1 MAHQHDR
8 QSSSRISIVKIAL
21 FVFLAVIV
29 FLLITEHWAHILG
42 IPPLFLLL
50 GLCILM
56 HLFMHG
62 GHGGH
67 GGGNGNSSGGSN
79 IYRP

>member
-1 MAHQHDR
+1 MVHQHDR
-8 QSSSRISIVKIAL
+8 RPSTTWWRSPAKIAL
-21 FVFLAVIV
+21 FVFLAVIA

-42 IPPLFLLL
+42 LPPLFLLL

-56 HLFMHG
+56 HVFMHG

-67 GGGNGNSSGGSN
+67 GGNQGGQL
-79 IYRP
+79 